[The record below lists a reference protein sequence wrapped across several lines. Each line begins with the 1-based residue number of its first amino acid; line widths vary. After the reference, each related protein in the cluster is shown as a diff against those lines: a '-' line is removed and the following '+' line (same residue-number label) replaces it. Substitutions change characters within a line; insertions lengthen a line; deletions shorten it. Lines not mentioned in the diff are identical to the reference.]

1 MATFVH
7 SVEWIPIEMSH
18 PPVHNRLI
26 VHQLD
31 SYRNRKLV
39 TDSFQTPP
47 EHRRESFSFFKQ
59 KKNSTIHQSAWR
71 CQWQYDWHRNRLINQ
86 VEAIDYLLVGPF
98 RRFERVKLVQSIDG
112 DIESNSLIEHKQ
124 QQWINTLRPVT
135 WSGPGITWPGDV
147 TVLLIAHH
155 QLRPPEKEAETSF
168 FFTHWLLTSFFF
180 LSSSSCFHAV
190 FLSLLL
196 LLLFLTGRLRD
207 IFSSLVA
214 RKRRQPNNIQ

>member
-47 EHRRESFSFFKQ
+47 EHCRESFSFFKQ

-98 RRFERVKLVQSIDG
+98 RRFERVKLVQSIDSILWSNPILWLNTNNNNG
-112 DIESNSLIEHKQ
+112 STHCGPSRDPGLES
-124 QQWINTLRPVT
+124 RDPVT
-135 WSGPGITWPGDV
+135 SPSYWSHIISYDHLKKKLKQV
-147 TVLLIAHH
+147 
-155 QLRPPEKEAETSF
+155 SF
-168 FFTHWLLTSFFF
+168 LHIDF
-180 LSSSSCFHAV
+180 
-190 FLSLLL
+190 
-196 LLLFLTGRLRD
+196 
-207 IFSSLVA
+207 
-214 RKRRQPNNIQ
+214 